1 MDLDITN
8 YDYDDILKL
17 FAIGKHFN
25 EEDLKSAKKRVLA
38 SHPDKSGL
46 DKSYFLFFS
55 SAYKILFNIYNFREK
70 HSSLTN
76 LNNYNENYEAD
87 KDEVNE
93 ELIHKIMTTKSTQE
107 FNKWFNEQFDTMK
120 IANDYEENEELIH
133 KIMTTKSTQEFN
145 KWFNEQFDTMKIAND
160 YEENG
165 YGDWLNSS
173 NNEETVKCTDINSI
187 HKIMEEKKKV
197 LRSNNLIK
205 KKDISEFN
213 NTNYCELTNSKPEDY
228 SSGLFSKF
236 QYEDLKKAHEESI
249 IPVTNEDN
257 ISNYTSLDDIK
268 FKRTQQSIVPMKND
282 EANKYLNKT
291 KEDENDISCMRAY
304 NLYKQDEINKKNN
317 DKFWSNLKQLL

>member
-8 YDYDDILKL
+8 YDYEDILKL
-17 FAIGKHFN
+17 FNISKQFN

-76 LNNYNENYEAD
+76 LNNYNENYNAD
-87 KDEVNE
+87 KDEANE
-93 ELIHKIMTTKSTQE
+93 ELIHKIISTKSSQE

-120 IANDYEENEELIH
+120 I
-133 KIMTTKSTQEFN
+133 S
-145 KWFNEQFDTMKIAND
+145 ND

-165 YGDWLNSS
+165 YGDWLNST
-173 NNEETVKCTDINSI
+173 NTEEIVKCTDLNSMN
-187 HKIMEEKKKV
+187 KIMEEKKKV
-197 LRSNNLIK
+197 LRSHNLIK

-213 NTNYCELTNSKPEDY
+213 NTNYCDLTNSKPEDY

-257 ISNYTSLDDIK
+257 TNNYTSYDDIK
-268 FKRTQQSIVPMKND
+268 FKRTQQSIVPMKID
-282 EANKYLNKT
+282 EANKYLNKS
-291 KEDENDISCMRAY
+291 KEDENNISSMRAY

-317 DKFWSNLKQLL
+317 EKFWNNLKQLL

>member
-8 YDYDDILKL
+8 YDYEDILKL
-17 FAIGKHFN
+17 FNISKQFTT
-25 EEDLKSAKKRVLA
+25 EDLKSAKKRVLA

-76 LNNYNENYEAD
+76 LNNYNENYNAD

-93 ELIHKIMTTKSTQE
+93 LLIHKIMTTKSTQE
-107 FNKWFNEQFDTMK
+107 FNKWFNEQFNTMK
-120 IANDYEENEELIH
+120 ISN
-133 KIMTTKSTQEFN
+133 S
-145 KWFNEQFDTMKIAND
+145 

-173 NNEETVKCTDINSI
+173 STEEIVKCTDLNSMN
-187 HKIMEEKKKV
+187 KIMEEKKKI
-197 LRSNNLIK
+197 LRTQMLVK
-205 KKDISEFN
+205 KNTISEFN
-213 NTNYCELTNSKPEDY
+213 NNQYCDLTNSKPEDY

-257 ISNYTSLDDIK
+257 INNYSSYDDIK
-268 FKRTQQSIVPMKND
+268 FKRTQQSIAPMKND
-282 EANKYLNKT
+282 EANKYLNKS
-291 KEDENDISCMRAY
+291 KEDENNISCMRAY

-317 DKFWSNLKQLL
+317 EKFWNNLKQLL

>member
-8 YDYDDILKL
+8 YDYEDILKL
-17 FAIGKHFN
+17 FNISKQFTT
-25 EEDLKSAKKRVLA
+25 EDLKNAKKRVLA

-76 LNNYNENYEAD
+76 LNNYNENYNAD

-93 ELIHKIMTTKSTQE
+93 LLIHKIMTTKSKQE
-107 FNKWFNEQFDTMK
+107 FNKWFNEQFNTMK
-120 IANDYEENEELIH
+120 ISN
-133 KIMTTKSTQEFN
+133 S
-145 KWFNEQFDTMKIAND
+145 

-173 NNEETVKCTDINSI
+173 STEEIVKCTDINSI
-187 HKIMEEKKKV
+187 HKIMEEKKKI
-197 LRSNNLIK
+197 LRTQMLVK
-205 KKDISEFN
+205 KNTISEFN
-213 NTNYCELTNSKPEDY
+213 NNQYCDLTNSKPEDY

-257 ISNYTSLDDIK
+257 INNYSSYDDIK
-268 FKRTQQSIVPMKND
+268 FKRTQQSIAPMKND
-282 EANKYLNKT
+282 EANKYLNKS
-291 KEDENDISCMRAY
+291 KEDENNISCMRAY

-317 DKFWSNLKQLL
+317 EKFWNNLKQLL

>member
-8 YDYDDILKL
+8 YDYDDIVKL
-17 FAIGKHFN
+17 FNISKQFN
-25 EEDLKSAKKRVLA
+25 EEDLKNAKKKVLA

-70 HSSLTN
+70 HSSLKN
-76 LNNYNENYEAD
+76 LNNYNENYDAD

-120 IANDYEENEELIH
+120 ISNDYD
-133 KIMTTKSTQEFN
+133 K
-145 KWFNEQFDTMKIAND
+145 
-160 YEENG
+160 NG
-165 YGDWLNSS
+165 YGDWLNA
-173 NNEETVKCTDINSI
+173 NNTEEIVKCTDINSI

-197 LRSNNLIK
+197 LRSHNLIK

-213 NTNYCELTNSKPEDY
+213 NSNYCDLTNSKPEDY

-257 ISNYTSLDDIK
+257 INNYSSYDDIK
-268 FKRTQQSIVPMKND
+268 FKRAQQSIVPMKTD
-282 EANKYLNKT
+282 DANKYLNKS
-291 KEDENDISCMRAY
+291 KEDENALSSMRAY
-304 NLYKQDEINKKNN
+304 NLFKQDEINKKKNE
-317 DKFWSNLKQLL
+317 KFWNNLKQLL

>member
-8 YDYDDILKL
+8 YDYEDILKL
-17 FAIGKHFN
+17 FNISKQFN

-76 LNNYNENYEAD
+76 LNNYNEIYNTD

-107 FNKWFNEQFDTMK
+107 FNKWFNEQFTSMK
-120 IANDYEENEELIH
+120 IN
-133 KIMTTKSTQEFN
+133 
-145 KWFNEQFDTMKIAND
+145 ND

-165 YGDWLNSS
+165 YGDWLNTS
-173 NNEETVKCTDINSI
+173 NTEEIVKCNDLNSI

-197 LRSNNLIK
+197 LRSNDLIK

-213 NTNYCELTNSKPEDY
+213 NTNYCDLTNSKPEDY

-249 IPVTNEDN
+249 IPVTSEDN

-268 FKRTQQSIVPMKND
+268 FKRTQQSIVPMKTD
-282 EANKYLNKT
+282 EANKYLNKS
-291 KEDENDISCMRAY
+291 KENENEISSMRAY
-304 NLYKQDEINKKNN
+304 TLFKQDEITKKNN
-317 DKFWSNLKQLL
+317 DKFWNNLKQLL

>member
-17 FAIGKHFN
+17 FNISKQFN
-25 EEDLKSAKKRVLA
+25 EEDLKSAKKRVMA

-70 HSSLTN
+70 HSSLKN
-76 LNNYNENYEAD
+76 LNNYNENYHAD
-87 KDEVNE
+87 KDEINE
-93 ELIHKIMTTKSTQE
+93 QLIHKIMTTKSRQE

-120 IANDYEENEELIH
+120 ISNEYD
-133 KIMTTKSTQEFN
+133 K
-145 KWFNEQFDTMKIAND
+145 
-160 YEENG
+160 NG
-165 YGDWLNSS
+165 YGDWLNAS
-173 NNEETVKCTDINSI
+173 NTEEIVKCTDINSI

-197 LRSNNLIK
+197 LRNHNLIK

-213 NTNYCELTNSKPEDY
+213 NYQYCDLTNSKPEDY
-228 SSGLFSKF
+228 SSELFSKF

-257 ISNYTSLDDIK
+257 ISNYTSYEDIK
-268 FKRTQQSIVPMKND
+268 FKRTQQSIVPMKTD
-282 EANKYLNKT
+282 EANKYLNKS
-291 KEDENDISCMRAY
+291 KEDDNTISSMRAY
-304 NLYKQDEINKKNN
+304 NLFKQDEINKKKNE
-317 DKFWSNLKQLL
+317 KFWNNLKHLL

>member
-8 YDYDDILKL
+8 YDYEDILKL
-17 FAIGKHFN
+17 FNISKQFTT
-25 EEDLKSAKKRVLA
+25 EDLKNAKKRVLA

-76 LNNYNENYEAD
+76 LNNYNENYNAD
-87 KDEVNE
+87 KDEANE
-93 ELIHKIMTTKSTQE
+93 ELIHKIISTKSSQE

-120 IANDYEENEELIH
+120 I
-133 KIMTTKSTQEFN
+133 S
-145 KWFNEQFDTMKIAND
+145 ND

-165 YGDWLNSS
+165 YGDWLNST
-173 NNEETVKCTDINSI
+173 NTEEIVKCTDLNSMN
-187 HKIMEEKKKV
+187 KIMEEKKKV
-197 LRSNNLIK
+197 LRSHNLIK

-213 NTNYCELTNSKPEDY
+213 NTNYCDLTNSKPEDY

-257 ISNYTSLDDIK
+257 TNNYTSYDDIK
-268 FKRTQQSIVPMKND
+268 FKRTQQSIVPMKID
-282 EANKYLNKT
+282 EANKYLNKS
-291 KEDENDISCMRAY
+291 KEDENNISSMRAY

-317 DKFWSNLKQLL
+317 DKFWNNLKQLL